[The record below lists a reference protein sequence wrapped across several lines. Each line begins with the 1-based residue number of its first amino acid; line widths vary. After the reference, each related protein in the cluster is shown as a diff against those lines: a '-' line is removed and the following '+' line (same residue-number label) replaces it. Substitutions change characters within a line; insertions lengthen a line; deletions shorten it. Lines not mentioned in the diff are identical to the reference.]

1 MNAILNNNDSGVSG
15 VFVCFATV
23 ILISMICVL
32 SLSSMSDD
40 SDAWIGEEFIQ
51 GDITYQIT
59 SDSEVKVINVHDQI
73 PELNGDMIVNYG
85 NNDYKITRIGAK
97 VFQNCSSLSKVVI
110 PKYIV
115 EIGEYAFY
123 SVPVKELII
132 PINFNIGAAET
143 KLSSFFFAV

>member
-15 VFVCFATV
+15 FFVCFATV
-23 ILISMICVL
+23 IALCMICVL
-32 SLSSMSDD
+32 SLSAMSDD
-40 SDAWIGEEFIQ
+40 SDAWIGEEFTH

-59 SDSEVKVINVHDQI
+59 SDSEVKVINVNDRI
-73 PELNGDMIVNYG
+73 TEFNGDIIVNYG
-85 NNDYKITRIGAK
+85 NNDYKITSIGAK

-115 EIGEYAFY
+115 EIGENAFY

-132 PINFNIGAAET
+132 PINV
-143 KLSSFFFAV
+143 SSTPPRNYDIIFT